1 MEDNDN
7 AQVKEQSWNK
17 LLDFGISMYQLVS
30 GSVVRY
36 VKASTLQLGGG
47 FQLNVLFLRGPAQP
61 PIRLEQG
68 SPSQYISIWPISS
81 AKNHL

>member
-30 GSVVRY
+30 G
-36 VKASTLQLGGG
+36 
-47 FQLNVLFLRGPAQP
+47 
-61 PIRLEQG
+61 
-68 SPSQYISIWPISS
+68 
-81 AKNHL
+81 